1 MTLLEKAKML
11 VNLLDAGKPEHSLS
25 VTSLDTAV
33 TELAEEI
40 AKTEKK
46 VTKK

>member
-11 VNLLDAGKPEHSLS
+11 VNLLDAGKPEYSMS
-25 VTSLDTAV
+25 PATLDTAV
-33 TELAEEI
+33 MELAEEI
-40 AKTEKK
+40 EKTEKK

>member
-11 VNLLDAGKPEHSLS
+11 INLLDAGNSAHSLS
-25 VTSLDTAV
+25 VATLDTAV

-40 AKTEKK
+40 AKAEKK